1 MLLNS
6 FKKSLRIRIFI
17 RMFVSF
23 FFNLISS
30 IFNQLWVTHND
41 SQVRMFTTKTWEFF
55 PFGFTIHYYVSPLDN
70 SFPLRFMILWMEDR
84 GEWMKF
90 TYTVIQMF
98 DNHLISPQWLSFLVY
113 CPNGN
118 RLCELLTRRL
128 SCIPYSSGWRPCLW
142 VYHRPQWGRL
152 FLNVYPS
159 DLRSATRCT

>member
-1 MLLNS
+1 ML
-6 FKKSLRIRIFI
+6 IRIFI
-17 RMFVSF
+17 RVFVSF

-30 IFNQLWVTHND
+30 LFNQLWVTHND
-41 SQVRMFTTKTWEFF
+41 SQVRMYDGKCLQPKLGILSLRFYNELLRL
-55 PFGFTIHYYVSPLDN
+55 SPDN

-98 DNHLISPQWLSFLVY
+98 DNHLISPKWLRLLVY

-118 RLCELLTRRL
+118 RLCVLLTRRL

-159 DLRSATRCT
+159 DLRSAMRCT